1 MNSESVIKEIING
14 KTNILSPIFDGLA
27 YLDVEITDKDN
38 CLINLSD
45 NYYLKTKLSKATEI
59 AKRIN
64 LEKAK
69 NEHSIRK
76 LDDNTFDIRENIVS
90 HEENKKEKEKEK
102 EKKND
107 KKTDNKNDDK
117 NEKIRKAIEEENRK
131 LLEKINEVNKNLQ
144 SQSRIKRLK
153 LKKKEEIV
161 DIVLK
166 KLYSN

>member
-38 CLINLSD
+38 CLINLGD
-45 NYYLKTKLSKATEI
+45 NYYLKTKLIKATEI

-64 LEKAK
+64 SEKAK
-69 NEHSIRK
+69 NEHSISK
-76 LDDNTFDIRENIVS
+76 LDENTFEIRENIAS
-90 HEENKKEKEKEK
+90 HEEDKKEKEKK
-102 EKKND
+102 SDNN
-107 KKTDNKNDDK
+107 TDNKADNK
-117 NEKIRKAIEEENRK
+117 NEKIRKAIEEENKK
-131 LLEKINEVNKNLQ
+131 LLEKIEELNKKMK
-144 SQSRIKRLK
+144 SKSSIKRLK

-166 KLYSN
+166 KLKSN

>member
-38 CLINLSD
+38 CLINLGD
-45 NYYLKTKLSKATEI
+45 NYYLKTKLIKATEI

-64 LEKAK
+64 SEKAK
-69 NEHSIRK
+69 NEHSISK
-76 LDDNTFDIRENIVS
+76 LDENTFEIRENIAS
-90 HEENKKEKEKEK
+90 HEEDKKEKEKK
-102 EKKND
+102 SDNN
-107 KKTDNKNDDK
+107 TDNKADNK
-117 NEKIRKAIEEENRK
+117 NEKIRKAIEEENKK
-131 LLEKINEVNKNLQ
+131 LLEKIDELNKKMQ
-144 SQSRIKRLK
+144 SQSSIKRLK

-166 KLYSN
+166 KLNSN